1 MRSKDTTLANSVL
14 EPCFVFMRAQT
25 ENLRKTINEL
35 GEYMTYRERD
45 VGSSLL
51 CSLMRFTMGLH
62 LPPKDLAA
70 VQPVE
75 KNCAKHIAIVNDIYS
90 WDKEFAQS
98 QKSSEEG
105 SVLCSA
111 IKVMADNAG
120 LGIGSAKRVLWSM
133 VREWEAKHD
142 FLCAMLYTQDL
153 SDTRSLYLQGL
164 KYQMSGNELWSR
176 TTPRYLVVE

>member
-1 MRSKDTTLANSVL
+1 MFHEIWQGMRSQDTTLANGVL
-14 EPCFVFMRAQT
+14 EPCFV
-25 ENLRKTINEL
+25 
-35 GEYMTYRERD
+35 YMIYRERD
-45 VGSSLL
+45 VGSALL
-51 CSLMRFTMGLH
+51 SSLMRFAMDLR
-62 LPPKDLAA
+62 LSPEDLAA

-90 WDKEFAQS
+90 WEKELAQS

-111 IKVMADNAG
+111 VKVMADNAG
-120 LGIGSAKRVLWSM
+120 LSIDPARRVLWSM

-142 FLCAMLYTQDL
+142 LLCAMLYAQEPTDAKG
-153 SDTRSLYLQGL
+153 LYLQGL

-176 TTPRYLVVE
+176 TTPRYLVVD